1 MSDDKKS
8 EGITDVIKK
17 VVSIGVGAAFM
28 TEDAVKTILSD
39 LPLPKDIITGLIQN
53 AKGAK
58 KEFSEGIRSEVRDYL
73 KKLDMTKVVQN
84 TLENYDFDVKATV
97 SLRKKD
103 KAAAGIASRVNKN
116 SKKKNKNKMKGRMK

>member
-103 KAAAGIASRVNKN
+103 KAVEDDADSAS
-116 SKKKNKNKMKGRMK
+116 SSS

>member
-1 MSDDKKS
+1 MADDKKS
-8 EGITDVIKK
+8 ESSITDVIKK

-58 KEFSEGIRSEVRDYL
+58 KEFSDGIRSEIREYL
-73 KKLDMTKVVQN
+73 SKLDVTKVVES
-84 TLENYDFDVKATV
+84 TLEKYDFDVQAKV
-97 SLRKKD
+97 SLRRKD
-103 KAAAGIASRVNKN
+103 QAKEVKESGKE
-116 SKKKNKNKMKGRMK
+116 